1 MTLEVIIVCCASA
14 RAGERA
20 DEKYLASRRVRR
32 TFLRLSIK
40 KVTAYYKLLEQ
51 EFGTL
56 HGIERSTLLD
66 LITAHEEIEALVV
79 GLGDVLT
86 NATDVDVVVVGGV
99 ERGGEAVVRAVVNER
114 HAFSLG

>member
-40 KVTAYYKLLEQ
+40 K
-51 EFGTL
+51 
-56 HGIERSTLLD
+56 
-66 LITAHEEIEALVV
+66 
-79 GLGDVLT
+79 
-86 NATDVDVVVVGGV
+86 
-99 ERGGEAVVRAVVNER
+99 
-114 HAFSLG
+114 